1 MHRHRTGIENKNLT
15 ASSLN
20 SIDLQ
25 GDENEAH
32 CKSAK
37 DLTNVRLCPASVSN
51 TVIQSR
57 S

>member
-20 SIDLQ
+20 SINLQ
-25 GDENEAH
+25 SDENEAH